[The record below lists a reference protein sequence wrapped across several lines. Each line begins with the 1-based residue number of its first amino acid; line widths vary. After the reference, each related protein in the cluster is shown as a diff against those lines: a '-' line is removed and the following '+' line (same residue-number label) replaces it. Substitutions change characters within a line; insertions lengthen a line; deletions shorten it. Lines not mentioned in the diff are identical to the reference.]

1 MCTLKVK
8 PRNFRRSF
16 FISPCNESTFHRP
29 TTLRTVEVESYN
41 LGRSLLLSRY
51 NRSTFE
57 DQRSSFFSNKTSSNN
72 SGLKNQNLITSPF
85 TMPRQEPVD
94 KVVFVKVNDE
104 TKGFSLAESIEENNA
119 FDASSSDQ
127 SATGLEANKVV
138 NDGDGE
144 VKVLNW
150 VQQAIDV
157 ESTTD
162 NDARDQVSEL
172 ETKVLVDGKQ
182 DDAKV
187 VVWPMSKT
195 MTSQTTLNLQV
206 KFFKPLSSIMSTITD
221 VKCVLSQKAFNVFY
235 EKFHIPLEVHLVLP
249 SRSDTMHEIPAGKIG
264 LYTSQGFSFGNLV
277 SCLWGYADQ
286 EFLCL
291 FGLSRHYTL
300 DEETYP
306 LFLDKDGEDM
316 DIFAFIHTSDPTKVK
331 VVEREQK
338 EDESRLLETTFDR
351 IVPLLPVAPD
361 RGESELGTSVDKL
374 FDESGSS
381 AQAEQGDSTGGG
393 GEQGMNIQTVTETTD
408 TIAEDVIP
416 LQSRRL
422 KKRKTLVADA
432 GGPSHPPKKLR
443 KDHETLSGTS
453 VGGKSMSAVQRLFAG
468 AVQNA
473 EVRGEPI
480 LTMPFVTSSV
490 SVMPEREGE
499 DYSHHSGATI
509 VEAEVDSFARPSAL
523 VITAATA
530 ITSTADPAVVVKE
543 KIVEPSLFVAEST
556 SADGTDPVMAGL
568 ADLIGSDFLWNVTN
582 GSHLDDGGVCSEMV
596 DEFAPLKFFASVR
609 GMEHDQLFTKFNVVA
624 AHQMSL
630 SAEVRMRAE
639 YNIKEK
645 RRLKSVVEEKNQLL
659 KARDEEIKNFKAQL
673 LLKDAEAIR
682 LRTEAS
688 KLEMLEKSLRD
699 EVNALN
705 ERNNILEKECN
716 DLDVKVT
723 DLEAIVVSK
732 ERELIDSTAQLTS
745 IKSQNDNLVDQ
756 VHELQVSSSEL
767 KEKLS
772 NYENLTERLEEFQDA
787 HLKVVNDKFDKLC
800 ADFVEMT
807 LHLEERS
814 VNFPLL
820 AELKT
825 NKDASIEAVMNI
837 MRFKEHLAERLG
849 LTELQ
854 PHADQLMVP
863 IHHSPDKTVVGASAL
878 SLALDVSDACVRR
891 IRENIMS
898 HRYLFQD
905 VFIPLAEPLSPAA
918 LTGMKGT
925 SNAVPAT
932 ADITTALSVTLAST
946 GTVTPLFID
955 DYGVIG
961 TDDQSAVD
969 EDANPFYSVDDAE
982 LNIPQLL
989 VCDPIL
995 TICDFV

>member
-1 MCTLKVK
+1 
-8 PRNFRRSF
+8 
-16 FISPCNESTFHRP
+16 
-29 TTLRTVEVESYN
+29 
-41 LGRSLLLSRY
+41 
-51 NRSTFE
+51 
-57 DQRSSFFSNKTSSNN
+57 
-72 SGLKNQNLITSPF
+72 
-85 TMPRQEPVD
+85 MPRQEPVD
-94 KVVFVKVNDE
+94 KAVFVKVNDE

-127 SATGLEANKVV
+127 PATGLEANKVV

-157 ESTTD
+157 ESTSD
-162 NDARDQVSEL
+162 NDTRDQVSEL

-195 MTSQTTLNLQV
+195 MTSQTKNLM
-206 KFFKPLSSIMSTITD
+206 F
-221 VKCVLSQKAFNVFY
+221 FY
-235 EKFHIPLEVHLVLP
+235 EKFHIPLEVHPVLP
-249 SRSDTMHEIPAGKIG
+249 SRSGIMHERPAGKIG
-264 LYTSQGFSFGNLV
+264 LYTRFFDFSNFRLPLSTFLVDILRHFRINISQLSVIGAAKVSHLEILCRVYGVTPTVGLFHCFYVNSKKNGWMSFIKHSDKSPVAADFNV
-277 SCLWGYADQ
+277 QDYAPIAAD
-286 EFLCL
+286 FNVM
-291 FGLSRHYTL
+291 GLRRPWMTLLALRVFCGILPRTRHYTL

-306 LFLDKDGEDM
+306 LFLDKDGEDI
-316 DIFAFIHTSDPTKVK
+316 DIFAFIHTSDPTK
-331 VVEREQK
+331 
-338 EDESRLLETTFDR
+338 
-351 IVPLLPVAPD
+351 
-361 RGESELGTSVDKL
+361 
-374 FDESGSS
+374 
-381 AQAEQGDSTGGG
+381 EQGDSTGGR

-416 LQSRRL
+416 LQSRHL

-443 KDHETLSGTS
+443 NDHGTLSETF
-453 VGGKSMSAVQRLFAG
+453 VGGNSMSVVQRLFAG
-468 AVQNA
+468 AVQHA

-480 LTMPFVTSSV
+480 PTMPFVTSSV
-490 SVMPEREGE
+490 SATLEREGE

-530 ITSTADPAVVVKE
+530 ITLTADPAVVVKE
-543 KIVEPSLFVAEST
+543 KIVEPFLFAAEST
-556 SADGTDPVMAGL
+556 FADGTDPVMAGL
-568 ADLIGSDFLWNVTN
+568 TDLISSDFLGNVTN
-582 GSHLDDGGVCSEMV
+582 GSRLDDGGVCREMV
-596 DEFAPLKFFASVR
+596 DEFAPPKFFASVR

-639 YNIKEK
+639 YNIREN

-673 LLKDAEAIR
+673 LLKEAEAIR

-688 KLEMLEKSLRD
+688 KLKMLEKSFRD

-705 ERNNILEKECN
+705 ERNIILEKERN
-716 DLDVKVT
+716 ALDV
-723 DLEAIVVSK
+723 
-732 ERELIDSTAQLTS
+732 
-745 IKSQNDNLVDQ
+745 KSQNDNLVDQ

-787 HLKVVNDKFDKLC
+787 QLKVVNDKLTSYVDGLPLGQSLARLSRKAIEKGMHDGL
-800 ADFVEMT
+800 AAEITHGRKGHALTDVAAHNPSAESDYVSAIQQ
-807 LHLEERS
+807 LQS

-820 AELKT
+820 VELKT

-837 MRFKEHLAERLG
+837 MRLEEHLAERLG
-849 LTELQ
+849 LTESQ

-878 SLALDVSDACVRR
+878 SLALDVSDARVRR
-891 IRENIMS
+891 IRENIMTN
-898 HRYLFQD
+898 RYLFQD
-905 VFIPLAEPLSPAA
+905 AFIPLAEPLSPAA

-946 GTVTPLFID
+946 GTVTPLFVD

-961 TDDQSAVD
+961 TYDQSAVD
-969 EDANPFYSVDDAE
+969 EDANPFSSVDDAE
-982 LNIPQLL
+982 LNIPQ
-989 VCDPIL
+989 
-995 TICDFV
+995 